1 VGVEHR
7 LPLRLPLP
15 GSLPAWAGNHRL
27 GGKLQGKPRAPGV
40 VILTFRQLPQG
51 ATLSFFDDD
60 EPRTRVRPRSPGPAA
75 IGPPSDPQ
83 QLMVRRAAA
92 AGIGLL
98 VVLLLVFGIRGC
110 LNGRQ
115 EQALKDYNRDV
126 SAVVQ
131 AADTNA
137 DDFYD
142 VLSGATATGDD
153 ASATASPDVQSEI
166 NQLRTRAQ
174 ALTERAEGLDV
185 PGDMRPAHVNLL
197 LSLSLVHEAIG
208 KVAQK
213 IPAALSTDSATAV
226 PAVRGIAGE
235 MRALDAADVVYNR
248 RTAALIIQ
256 VLDENE
262 IGGQVIQGSSF
273 LQNLGWLQPSTV
285 ARRIDSQAGRGAGDG
300 ASTEPAAGS
309 HGHGL
314 LALSIGDTTLTPGEA
329 NSLTTSANVTF
340 NVKVANQGEN
350 PEQDVRVRIR
360 ITGAGDPLRAEQVID
375 QTAAGTETT
384 VAVKLGESPPTGR
397 AITITAEVLPVPGE
411 KNTENNRL
419 TFPAIFR
426 RS

>member
-1 VGVEHR
+1 M
-7 LPLRLPLP
+7 
-15 GSLPAWAGNHRL
+15 
-27 GGKLQGKPRAPGV
+27 GGKLQGKPRARRV

-98 VVLLLVFGIRGC
+98 VVLLLVFGIKGC

-137 DDFYD
+137 DDFYG
-142 VLSGATATGDD
+142 VLSGATATGD
-153 ASATASPDVQSEI
+153 ASASASPDVQSEI

-174 ALTERAEGLDV
+174 ALTDRAEGLDV

-235 MRALDAADVVYNR
+235 MRAFDAADVVYNR
-248 RTAALIIQ
+248 RTAALIKQ
-256 VLDENE
+256 VLDEND
-262 IGGQVIQGSSF
+262 IGGQVIQSSSF
-273 LQNLGWLQPSTV
+273 LQNLGWMQPSTV

-300 ASTEPAAGS
+300 AATEALPGS

-314 LALSIGDTTLTPGEA
+314 IAVSVGDVTLVPGNPNALTA
-329 NSLTTSANVTF
+329 SANPTF

-360 ITGAGDPLRAEQVID
+360 ITGAGDPVRAEQVID

-384 VAVKLGESPPTGR
+384 VAVKLGESPPINR
-397 AITITAEVLPVPGE
+397 AIEIIAEVLPVNGE
-411 KNTENNRL
+411 KNTENNRM
-419 TFPAIFR
+419 TFAAIFR
-426 RS
+426 RR

>member
-1 VGVEHR
+1 M
-7 LPLRLPLP
+7 
-15 GSLPAWAGNHRL
+15 A
-27 GGKLQGKPRAPGV
+27 GKLQGKRPAARV

-60 EPRTRVRPRSPGPAA
+60 EPRTRVRPRSPAPAA

-92 AGIGLL
+92 AGIAVL
-98 VVLLLVFGIRGC
+98 VVILLVFGINGC
-110 LNGRQ
+110 LNSRK

-126 SAVVQ
+126 STLVQ
-131 AADTNA
+131 DADANA
-137 DDFYD
+137 DDFFD
-142 VLSGATATGDD
+142 TLAGATTTAGADS
-153 ASATASPDVQSEI
+153 ASTDVQSEI
-166 NQLRTRAQ
+166 NQLRIRAQ
-174 ALTERAEGLDV
+174 ALTKRGEGLDV
-185 PGDMRPAHVNLL
+185 PGEMRPAHVNLL

-226 PAVRGIAGE
+226 PAVRAIAGE
-235 MRALDAADVVYNR
+235 AQAFTSADVVYNR
-248 RTAALIIQ
+248 RTAALIKQ
-256 VLDENE
+256 VLDDNE
-262 IGGQVIQGSSF
+262 IGGQVIQSSSF

-300 ASTEPAAGS
+300 GSTEPTAGT

-314 LALSIGDTTLTPGEA
+314 LAVSVGDLTLTPGQA
-329 NSLTTSANVTF
+329 NSLTASSNVTF
-340 NVKVANQGEN
+340 NVKVANQGDN

-375 QTAAGTETT
+375 QTQSKTETT
-384 VAVKLGESPPTGR
+384 VAVRLPESPPIGQ
-397 AITITAEVLPVPGE
+397 AITIAAEVLPVPGE
-411 KNTENNRL
+411 KNTENNKL
-419 TFPAIFR
+419 SFPAIFR